1 MAGCCQHHP
10 PEKYQ
15 SAKFKTALWI
25 ALLLNLGMFLIE
37 VFGGAHIGSTS
48 LWADALDFLGDS
60 VNYIISI
67 FALGMSLYWRAT
79 VTLLKGLTMGIFAL
93 IVLLKV
99 LWSIFYGM
107 APEAMAMG
115 AIGFMGLMANLISA
129 LVLFAFRD
137 GDANMKSVWLCSRND
152 AIGNCAIML
161 AALGVFGT
169 QSIWPD
175 LVVASIMAFLGL
187 TAAWSVTQQSLQERR
202 DSQVIQSRRAD

>member
-1 MAGCCQHHP
+1 MAHCCQHHP
-10 PEKYQ
+10 PEKHQ

-79 VTLLKGLTMGIFAL
+79 VALLKGLTMGIFAL

-107 APEAMAMG
+107 APEAMTMG

-137 GDANMKSVWLCSRND
+137 GDANMK
-152 AIGNCAIML
+152 IG
-161 AALGVFGT
+161 
-169 QSIWPD
+169 
-175 LVVASIMAFLGL
+175 
-187 TAAWSVTQQSLQERR
+187 
-202 DSQVIQSRRAD
+202 RAHV

>member
-10 PEKYQ
+10 PEKHQ

-37 VFGGAHIGSTS
+37 VFGGTHIGSTS

-79 VTLLKGLTMGIFAL
+79 VALLKGLTMGIFAL

-175 LVVASIMAFLGL
+175 LVVASIIAFLGL

-202 DSQVIQSRRAD
+202 DSKVIQSRRAD

>member
-1 MAGCCQHHP
+1 
-10 PEKYQ
+10 
-15 SAKFKTALWI
+15 
-25 ALLLNLGMFLIE
+25 MFLIE

-79 VTLLKGLTMGIFAL
+79 VALLKGLTMGIFAL

-152 AIGNCAIML
+152 YAGCTRCIWYPKHL
-161 AALGVFGT
+161 A
-169 QSIWPD
+169 
-175 LVVASIMAFLGL
+175 
-187 TAAWSVTQQSLQERR
+187 
-202 DSQVIQSRRAD
+202 

>member
-10 PEKYQ
+10 PEKHQ

-37 VFGGAHIGSTS
+37 VFGGTHIGSTS

-79 VTLLKGLTMGIFAL
+79 VALLKGLTMGIFAL

-202 DSQVIQSRRAD
+202 HSQVIQSRTAD

>member
-10 PEKYQ
+10 PEKHQ

-37 VFGGAHIGSTS
+37 FFGGTHIGSTS

-79 VTLLKGLTMGIFAL
+79 VALLKGLTMGIFAL

-202 DSQVIQSRRAD
+202 DSQVIQSRTAD